1 MKIEEL
7 EVLDPFKYEFA
18 WKIIKTLDNGGKP
31 DYFNVYDKKLK
42 KVYTLFYKKKQLLNL
57 DEVLKRKKTSE
68 LIKISSSLLSLKI
81 KDRKKLIYE
90 MKKKIMEK
98 SWKDTD
104 KIYVKI
110 RRF

>member
-57 DEVLKRKKTSE
+57 DEALKRKKTSE
-68 LIKISSSLLSLKI
+68 LKKISSSLFSLKT
-81 KDRKKLIYE
+81 KDRKRLIYE
-90 MKKKIMEK
+90 IKKKIMDK
-98 SWKDTD
+98 NWKETD
-104 KIYVKI
+104 KFYLKI
-110 RRF
+110 Q